1 MTRDGQD
8 NGATGIGVEAIERIG
23 VAPIAEALGIS
34 PQAIRKWR
42 RQGKIPDDRQ
52 NALRGLL
59 AELPEQVAALSKVA
73 EVSKGARV
81 VSPVPESATKA
92 KGGRDEEDRHQALAI
107 IPSEPPKLEQIAGQH
122 AQASMTLLVAAREVD
137 QARLVVDVAAAD
149 ARGLPPALPVRG
161 YKTRLAILFALDFP
175 ILTMAFVSVTQVS
188 PIIAAG
194 SAIALSLGLVLAAHA
209 VGARL
214 RALADHLPA
223 WVRDVTALV
232 TMLLLIAAVIGVA
245 TDLRLKGFELEDQ
258 LLASAEAGLFDEGPD
273 VLSSLPEPFVWAMVR
288 AASLVTVLLTVFGVT
303 WSYQHHGPQRTFALA
318 ERAYRRALRRY
329 ARAVQRSTLTSVV
342 VPVFVIVALMTT
354 TTAITASADDCDG
367 PAVLAFIDTTTAYD
381 DRDRALIMP
390 AIDDMVGSLAPDSR
404 LIIRTV
410 RDAPSSS
417 RLLLDRCAPP
427 ASAFEWTLAG
437 VWRWLISNPA
447 SARAVK
453 AEFRAGIRDALLP
466 ELRREGDAAGTALID
481 TLGHF
486 AGEIE
491 RLSAIWLF
499 TDLLESVAVSTK
511 TLLSR
516 SDSLTGAVRTDTAL
530 DGIDVHVAGV
540 GRFHD
545 EGRRPITSKEHET
558 LIDNW
563 SAFVR
568 HSGGELHLAQ

>member
-1 MTRDGQD
+1 MTGTGQD
-8 NGATGIGVEAIERIG
+8 NGATGIGVEAIDRIG

-34 PQAIRKWR
+34 PQAVRKWR

-59 AELPEQVAALSKVA
+59 AELPDQVSALPKVA
-73 EVSKGARV
+73 EVSKVARV
-81 VSPVPESATKA
+81 VSPPSGNATKP
-92 KGGRDEEDRHQALAI
+92 KGGRDEQDRHRALAI
-107 IPSEPPKLEQIAGQH
+107 IPFEPPKLEQIAGQH

-137 QARLVVDVAAAD
+137 QARLMVDVAAAD

-161 YKTRLAILFALDFP
+161 YMTRLAVLFALDFP

-194 SAIALSLGLVLAAHA
+194 SAIALSLGLVLCAHA

-232 TMLLLIAAVIGVA
+232 TMLLLVAAVISVA

-273 VLSSLPEPFVWAMVR
+273 VLSSLPEPFVWAIVR
-288 AASLVTVLLTVFGVT
+288 AAGLVTILLTVFGVT

-329 ARAVQRSTLTSVV
+329 ARAVQRSTLTLVAA
-342 VPVFVIVALMTT
+342 PVFVIAALVTT
-354 TTAITASADDCDG
+354 TTAIPANADDCDG

-427 ASAFEWTLAG
+427 ASAFEWTMAG

-447 SARAVK
+447 AARTAK
-453 AEFRAGIRDALLP
+453 AEFRADIRDALLP

-486 AGEIE
+486 TGEIE
-491 RLSAIWLF
+491 PLSAIWLF
-499 TDLLESVAVSTK
+499 TDLLESVAVPTTK
-511 TLLSR
+511 LLSR
-516 SDSLTGAVRTDTAL
+516 SDSLTGFVRTDMAL

-545 EGRRPITSKEHET
+545 EGRRPLTSKEHGT
-558 LIDNW
+558 LIGNW
-563 SAFVR
+563 SGFVR